1 MAAID
6 NPASESPIYIDNVSH
21 RREHSYR
28 ALAADGHHWTPF
40 NPSEEGWNQLS
51 AIPRDPPELGVN
63 MGPGTGVVE
72 LVAMVL
78 APVAGSKLKW
88 EFVSWAGTGPP
99 AAPNV
104 SHPLSR
110 VIPATFGLGEAYQP
124 TLTGAPAYDGHSW
137 IVDGLN
143 HYVEFPYG
151 PPPGLPDDPVLTF
164 YRYTGT
170 TGGNLSNS
178 TDLYINRAATPGLVS
193 NIMTAPLPAN
203 FIIGGAGGYEPANR
217 IIAMEKLAPGGIF
230 SFEASGLLVPAITGT
245 SIHHFQF
252 GIMVGDDYNI
262 PSRVMG
268 LLDLEINIPTPNAQI
283 HGIYKLT
290 ATRNEFVADS
300 FIWTAKMSATTVLVE
315 NLIETGTGTVSSSA
329 ADASHHFY
337 TGNIPQTN
345 DGLQFAMYI
354 NCTEL
359 VPGAGTML
367 VIKYNHLF
375 KRVA

>member
-6 NPASESPIYIDNVSH
+6 NPAIELPIFIENASH

-40 NPSEEGWNQLS
+40 NPSEEGWNQL
-51 AIPRDPPELGVN
+51 ADIPRDPPSLVVN
-63 MGPGTGVVE
+63 AGPGAGVVE
-72 LVAMVL
+72 LVSMSL

-88 EFVSWAGTGPP
+88 GFANWAGTGPP

-104 SHPLSR
+104 SLPLSR

-124 TLTGAPAYDGHSW
+124 TLTGAPAYDGNMW
-137 IVDGLN
+137 VVDGLN

-151 PPPGLPDDPVLTF
+151 PPPGLPAAPVLTF

-170 TGGNLSNS
+170 TGGNPSNS
-178 TDLYINRAATPGLVS
+178 TDLYINRAATPGLVT
-193 NIMTAPLPAN
+193 NIMTAPLPAK

-217 IIAMEKLAPGGIF
+217 IIGIEKLTPGGIF

-245 SIHHFQF
+245 SSLHLQF

-268 LLDLEINIPTPNAQI
+268 LLNLEINTPTLT
-283 HGIYKLT
+283 HWVYKLT

-300 FIWTAKMSATTVLVE
+300 FIWTAKMSATTVLVDYS
-315 NLIETGTGTVSSSA
+315 IETGTGTASSSA

-345 DGLQFAMYI
+345 NGLQFAVYV

-359 VPGAGTML
+359 VPGAGTMS
-367 VIKYNHLF
+367 VTKYNHLF
-375 KRVA
+375 KRIA